1 MYNLKLFD
9 DTLLR
14 FDMDK
19 ELNVSN
25 IEICN
30 DDIKL
35 FPENLK
41 EVNGETIKF
50 YILNKLIPKNRA
62 YLECLLDAVNI
73 ELDDYKAILDYS
85 FGLSLIDAYW
95 ITRDDKLR
103 YEDFS
108 LFDNEVNKELSLAV
122 FNGTKITINS
132 TVLSPEFTT
141 NGAIPKCWIKKDDG
155 YYLYKSSTAYL
166 GFSNT
171 GFEPYSEYYSCQ
183 LLKQLDMPNID
194 YDLEMYQGEIV
205 SVCKI
210 FTSKDIAYVP
220 IHLVAN
226 IDNLDKAYKWCLEH
240 KLDEAFGNMILF
252 DALIYN
258 HDRHM
263 GNFGI
268 LKDNHTGEILGMA
281 PIFDNGAGLLAYT
294 SLSKFK
300 DLETFE
306 DYYKNNHDFN
316 MSNDWIDFRDHVR
329 NYCDDRHLYRL
340 KKLNNF
346 KFTKHDKYN
355 LSDARLEHL
364 NILIDYRIKELIDIL
379 TLEK

>member
-1 MYNLKLFD
+1 MYYLKLFNK
-9 DTLLR
+9 TLLG

-25 IEICN
+25 IDILC

-41 EVNGETIKF
+41 EVNSESVKHF
-50 YILNKLIPKNRA
+50 ILNKLIPKNRA
-62 YLECLLDAVNI
+62 NLECFLSAVNI
-73 ELDDYKAILDYS
+73 ELDDFKAILDYS
-85 FGLSLIDAYW
+85 KGLSIIDAYW
-95 ITRDDKLR
+95 ITRDDGLR
-103 YEDFS
+103 YEDFN
-108 LFDNEVNKELSLAV
+108 LFDNDISKELSLSI
-122 FNGTKITINS
+122 FNGTKTKINN

-155 YYLYKSSTAYL
+155 YYLYKSSTGYL
-166 GFSNT
+166 GFANT
-171 GFEPYSEYYSCQ
+171 GNEPYSEYYSCQ
-183 LLKQLDMPNID
+183 LLKSLGIPYID

-226 IDNLDKAYKWCLEH
+226 IDDIDKAYNWCLEH
-240 KLDEAFGNMILF
+240 NLEEAFGDMILF

-258 HDRHM
+258 HDRHL

-268 LKDNHTGEILGMA
+268 IKDNHTGDILGMA

-300 DLETFE
+300 DLATFE
-306 DYYKNNHDFN
+306 DYYKNNNDFN
-316 MSNDWIDFRDHVR
+316 MSNYWIDFRDLVKK
-329 NYCDDRHLYRL
+329 YCTDKQLVKLKRL
-340 KKLNNF
+340 DNF
-346 KFTKHDKYN
+346 IFTKHPRYN
-355 LSDARLEHL
+355 LLKGRLEYL
-364 NILIDYRIKELIDIL
+364 NILIDYRIKELMSL
-379 TLEK
+379 F

>member
-1 MYNLKLFD
+1 MYYLKLFNK
-9 DTLLR
+9 TLIR
-14 FDMDK
+14 FDIDE

-25 IEICN
+25 IDILC

-41 EVNGETIKF
+41 EVDSDTIKYF
-50 YILNKLIPKNRA
+50 ILNKLIPKNRA
-62 YLECLLDAVNI
+62 NLEYFLSAVNI
-73 ELDDYKAILDYS
+73 ELDDFKAILDYS
-85 FGLSLIDAYW
+85 KGLSIIDAYW
-95 ITRDDKLR
+95 ITRDDGLR
-103 YEDFS
+103 YEDFN
-108 LFDNEVNKELSLAV
+108 LFDNDISKELSLSV
-122 FNGTKITINS
+122 FNGTKTKINN

-166 GFSNT
+166 GFANT
-171 GFEPYSEYYSCQ
+171 GNEPYSEYYACQ
-183 LLKQLDMPNID
+183 LLKELGIPYID
-194 YDLEMYQGEIV
+194 YDLEMYQDELV

-226 IDNLDKAYKWCLEH
+226 IDDIDKAYNWCLEH
-240 KLDEAFGNMILF
+240 NLEEAFCDMIFF

-258 HDRHM
+258 HDRHL

-268 LKDNHTGEILGMA
+268 IKDNHTGDILGMA

-306 DYYKNNHDFN
+306 DYYKNNNDFN
-316 MSNDWIDFRDHVR
+316 MSNYWIDFRDLVKK
-329 NYCDDRHLYRL
+329 YCTSKQLDKL
-340 KKLNNF
+340 KKLDNF
-346 KFTKHDKYN
+346 KFTKHHRYN
-355 LSDARLEHL
+355 LSDARLEYL
-364 NILIDYRIKELIDIL
+364 NILIDYRIKELMSL
-379 TLEK
+379 F

>member
-1 MYNLKLFD
+1 MYYLKLFNK
-9 DTLLR
+9 TLLG

-25 IEICN
+25 IDILC

-41 EVNGETIKF
+41 EVNSESVKHF
-50 YILNKLIPKNRA
+50 ILNKLIPKNRA
-62 YLECLLDAVNI
+62 NLECFLSAVNI
-73 ELDDYKAILDYS
+73 ELDDFKAILDYS
-85 FGLSLIDAYW
+85 KGLSIIDAYW
-95 ITRDDKLR
+95 ITRDDELR
-103 YEDFS
+103 YEDFN
-108 LFDNEVNKELSLAV
+108 LFDNEINEELSLAV
-122 FNGTKITINS
+122 FNGTKTNVNN

-166 GFSNT
+166 GFANT
-171 GFEPYSEYYSCQ
+171 GNEPYSEYYSCQ
-183 LLKQLDMPNID
+183 LLKSLGIPYID
-194 YDLEMYQGEIV
+194 YDLEMYQNELV

-220 IHLVAN
+220 IHLIAN
-226 IDNLDKAYKWCLEH
+226 IDDIDKAYNWCLEH
-240 KLDEAFGNMILF
+240 NLEEAFGNMIIF

-258 HDRHM
+258 HDRHL

-268 LKDNHTGEILGMA
+268 IKDNHTGDILGMA

-300 DLETFE
+300 DLATFE
-306 DYYKNNHDFN
+306 DYYKNNNDFN
-316 MSNDWIDFRDHVR
+316 MSNYWIDFRDLVKK
-329 NYCDDRHLYRL
+329 YCTSKQLDKL
-340 KKLNNF
+340 KKLDNF
-346 KFTKHDKYN
+346 KFTKHPRYN
-355 LSDARLEHL
+355 LLEDRLEYL
-364 NILIDYRIKELIDIL
+364 NILIDYRIKELMSL
-379 TLEK
+379 F

>member
-1 MYNLKLFD
+1 MYYLKLFNK
-9 DTLLR
+9 TLLR
-14 FDMDK
+14 FDTDK

-25 IEICN
+25 IDILC

-41 EVNGETIKF
+41 EVNSESVKHFI
-50 YILNKLIPKNRA
+50 INKLIPKNRA
-62 YLECLLDAVNI
+62 NLECFLSAVNI
-73 ELDDYKAILDYS
+73 ELDDFKAILDYS
-85 FGLSLIDAYW
+85 KGLSIIDAYW
-95 ITRDDKLR
+95 TTRDDGLR
-103 YEDFS
+103 YEDFN
-108 LFDNEVNKELSLAV
+108 LFDNDISNELSLSI
-122 FNGTKITINS
+122 FNGTKVKVNN

-166 GFSNT
+166 GFANT
-171 GFEPYSEYYSCQ
+171 GNEPYSEYYSCQ
-183 LLKQLDMPNID
+183 LLKELGIPYID
-194 YDLEMYQGEIV
+194 YDLEMYQGELV

-226 IDNLDKAYKWCLEH
+226 IDDIDKAYNWCLEH
-240 KLDEAFGNMILF
+240 NLEEAFGDMILF

-258 HDRHM
+258 HDRHL

-268 LKDNHTGEILGMA
+268 IKDNHTGDILGMA

-300 DLETFE
+300 DLATFE
-306 DYYKNNHDFN
+306 DYYKNNNDFN
-316 MSNDWIDFRDHVR
+316 MSNYWIDFRDLVKK
-329 NYCDDRHLYRL
+329 YCTSKQLDKL
-340 KKLNNF
+340 KKLDNF
-346 KFTKHDKYN
+346 KFTKHPRYN
-355 LSDARLEHL
+355 LLEDRLEYL
-364 NILIDYRIKELIDIL
+364 NILIDYRIKELMSL
-379 TLEK
+379 F

>member
-1 MYNLKLFD
+1 MYYLKLFNK
-9 DTLLR
+9 TLLR

-25 IEICN
+25 IGILC

-41 EVNGETIKF
+41 EVNSDTIKYF
-50 YILNKLIPKNRA
+50 ILNKLIPKNRA
-62 YLECLLDAVNI
+62 NLECFLSAVNI
-73 ELDDYKAILDYS
+73 ELDDFKAILDYS
-85 FGLSLIDAYW
+85 KGLSIIDAYW
-95 ITRDDKLR
+95 ITRDDGLR
-103 YEDFS
+103 YENFN
-108 LFDNEVNKELSLAV
+108 LFDNDISNELSLSI
-122 FNGTKITINS
+122 FNGTKVKVNN
-132 TVLSPEFTT
+132 TVLSPEFNT

-166 GFSNT
+166 GFANT
-171 GFEPYSEYYSCQ
+171 GNEPYSEYYSCQ
-183 LLKQLDMPNID
+183 LLKELGIPYID
-194 YDLEMYQGEIV
+194 YDLEIYQDEIV

-226 IDNLDKAYKWCLEH
+226 IDNIDKAYKWCLEH
-240 KLDEAFGNMILF
+240 NLEEAFGDMIIF

-258 HDRHM
+258 HDRHL

-268 LKDNHTGEILGMA
+268 IKDNHTGDILGMA

-306 DYYKNNHDFN
+306 DYYKNDNDFN
-316 MSNDWIDFRDHVR
+316 LSNYWIDFRDLVKK
-329 NYCDDRHLYRL
+329 YCTDKQLVKL
-340 KKLNNF
+340 KKLDNF
-346 KFTKHDKYN
+346 KFTKHPRYN
-355 LSDARLEHL
+355 LLEGRLEYL
-364 NILIDYRIKELIDIL
+364 NILIDYRVKELMSL
-379 TLEK
+379 F

>member
-1 MYNLKLFD
+1 MYYLKLFNK
-9 DTLLR
+9 TLLG

-25 IEICN
+25 IDILC

-41 EVNGETIKF
+41 EVNSESVKHF
-50 YILNKLIPKNRA
+50 ILNKSIPKNRA
-62 YLECLLDAVNI
+62 NLECFLSAVNI
-73 ELDDYKAILDYS
+73 ELDDFKAILDYS
-85 FGLSLIDAYW
+85 KGLSIIDAYW
-95 ITRDDKLR
+95 ITRDDELR
-103 YEDFS
+103 YEDFN
-108 LFDNEVNKELSLAV
+108 LFDNEINEELSLAV
-122 FNGTKITINS
+122 FNGTKTNVNN

-166 GFSNT
+166 GFANT
-171 GFEPYSEYYSCQ
+171 GNEPYSEYYSCQ
-183 LLKQLDMPNID
+183 LLKSLGIPYID
-194 YDLEMYQGEIV
+194 YDLEMYQNELV

-220 IHLVAN
+220 IHLIAN
-226 IDNLDKAYKWCLEH
+226 IDDIDKAYNWCLEH
-240 KLDEAFGNMILF
+240 NLEEAFGNMIIF

-258 HDRHM
+258 HDRHL

-268 LKDNHTGEILGMA
+268 IKDNHTGDILGMA

-300 DLETFE
+300 DLATFE
-306 DYYKNNHDFN
+306 DYYKNNNDFN
-316 MSNDWIDFRDHVR
+316 MSNYWIDFRDLVKK
-329 NYCDDRHLYRL
+329 YCTSKQLDKL
-340 KKLNNF
+340 KKLDNF
-346 KFTKHDKYN
+346 KFTKHPRYN
-355 LSDARLEHL
+355 LLEDRLEYL
-364 NILIDYRIKELIDIL
+364 NILIDYRIKELMSL
-379 TLEK
+379 F

>member
-1 MYNLKLFD
+1 MYYLKLFNK
-9 DTLLR
+9 TLLR

-25 IEICN
+25 IDILCE
-30 DDIKL
+30 DIKL

-41 EVNGETIKF
+41 EVNSESVKYF
-50 YILNKLIPKNRA
+50 ILNKLIPKNRA
-62 YLECLLDAVNI
+62 NLECFLSVVNI
-73 ELDDYKAILDYS
+73 ELDDFKAILDYS
-85 FGLSLIDAYW
+85 KGLSIIDAYW
-95 ITRDDKLR
+95 ITRDDGLR
-103 YEDFS
+103 YEDFN
-108 LFDNEVNKELSLAV
+108 LFDNDISKELSLSI
-122 FNGTKITINS
+122 FNGTKAKINN

-166 GFSNT
+166 GFANT
-171 GFEPYSEYYSCQ
+171 GNEPYSEYYACQ
-183 LLKQLDMPNID
+183 LLKELGIPYID
-194 YDLEMYQGEIV
+194 YDLEMYQNELV

-220 IHLVAN
+220 IHLIAN
-226 IDNLDKAYKWCLEH
+226 IDDIDKAYNWCLEH
-240 KLDEAFGNMILF
+240 NLEEAFGDMILF

-258 HDRHM
+258 HDRHL

-268 LKDNHTGEILGMA
+268 IKDNHTGDILGMA

-306 DYYKNNHDFN
+306 NYYKNNNDFN
-316 MSNDWIDFRDHVR
+316 MSNYWIDFRDLVKK
-329 NYCDDRHLYRL
+329 YCTSKQL
-340 KKLNNF
+340 KKLKKLDKF
-346 KFTKHDKYN
+346 KFNKHPRYN
-355 LSDARLEHL
+355 LLEGRLEYL
-364 NILIDYRIKELIDIL
+364 NILIDYRIKELMSL
-379 TLEK
+379 F

>member
-1 MYNLKLFD
+1 MYYLKLFNK
-9 DTLLR
+9 TLLR
-14 FDMDK
+14 FDTDK

-25 IEICN
+25 IDILC

-41 EVNGETIKF
+41 EVNSESVKHF
-50 YILNKLIPKNRA
+50 ILNKLIPKNRA
-62 YLECLLDAVNI
+62 NLECFLSAVNI
-73 ELDDYKAILDYS
+73 ELDDFKAILDYS
-85 FGLSLIDAYW
+85 KGLSIIDAYW
-95 ITRDDKLR
+95 TTRDDGLR
-103 YEDFS
+103 YEDFN
-108 LFDNEVNKELSLAV
+108 LFDNDISNELSLSI
-122 FNGTKITINS
+122 FNGTKVKVNN

-166 GFSNT
+166 GFANT
-171 GFEPYSEYYSCQ
+171 GNEPYSEYYSCQ
-183 LLKQLDMPNID
+183 LLKELGIPYID
-194 YDLEMYQGEIV
+194 YDLEMYQGELV

-226 IDNLDKAYKWCLEH
+226 IDDIDKAYNWCLEH
-240 KLDEAFGNMILF
+240 NLEEAFGDMILF

-258 HDRHM
+258 HDRHL

-268 LKDNHTGEILGMA
+268 IKDNHTGDILGMA

-300 DLETFE
+300 DLATFE
-306 DYYKNNHDFN
+306 DYYKNNNDFN
-316 MSNDWIDFRDHVR
+316 MSNYWIDFRDLVKK
-329 NYCDDRHLYRL
+329 YCTNKQLDKL
-340 KKLNNF
+340 KKLDNF
-346 KFTKHDKYN
+346 KFTKHPRYN
-355 LSDARLEHL
+355 LLEGRLEYL
-364 NILIDYRIKELIDIL
+364 NILIDYRIKELMSL
-379 TLEK
+379 F

>member
-1 MYNLKLFD
+1 MYNLKLFN
-9 DTLLR
+9 DTLIR

-41 EVNGETIKF
+41 DVNSETIKYF
-50 YILNKLIPKNRA
+50 ILNKLVPKNRA
-62 YLECLLDAVNI
+62 NLEYFLSAVNI

-85 FGLSLIDAYW
+85 KGLSLIDAYW
-95 ITRDDKLR
+95 ITMDDGLR
-103 YEDFS
+103 YKDFN
-108 LFDNEVNKELSLAV
+108 LFDNEINKELSLAV
-122 FNGTKITINS
+122 FNGTKSN
-132 TVLSPEFTT
+132 VDKALSPEFTT

-166 GFSNT
+166 GFANT
-171 GFEPYSEYYSCQ
+171 GNEPYSEYYACQ
-183 LLKQLDMPNID
+183 LLKALNIPHID
-194 YDLEMYQGEIV
+194 YDLEMYRDELV

-226 IDNLDKAYKWCLEH
+226 IDDLDKAYNWCLEH
-240 KLDEAFGNMILF
+240 NLDEAFGNMILF

-258 HDRHM
+258 HDRHL

-268 LKDNHTGEILGMA
+268 LKDNHTGEILSMA
-281 PIFDNGAGLLAYT
+281 PTFDNGAGLLAYT

-306 DYYKNNHDFN
+306 DYYKNNNDFN
-316 MSNDWIDFRDHVR
+316 KANDWIDFRDHVR
-329 NYCDDRHLYRL
+329 KYCDDRQLNRL
-340 KKLNNF
+340 KKLDNF
-346 KFTKHDKYN
+346 KFTKHDKFN
-355 LSDARLEHL
+355 LSDARLEYL
-364 NILIDYRIKELIDIL
+364 NILIDYRIKELMSL
-379 TLEK
+379 F

>member
-1 MYNLKLFD
+1 MYNLKLFN
-9 DTLLR
+9 DTLIR

-41 EVNGETIKF
+41 DVNSETIKYF
-50 YILNKLIPKNRA
+50 ILNKLVPKNRA
-62 YLECLLDAVNI
+62 NLEYFLSAVNI

-85 FGLSLIDAYW
+85 KGLSLIDAYW
-95 ITRDDKLR
+95 IAMDDGLR
-103 YEDFS
+103 YEDFN
-108 LFDNEVNKELSLAV
+108 LFDNEINKELALSV
-122 FNGTKITINS
+122 FNGTKSNVNK
-132 TVLSPEFTT
+132 VLSPEFTT

-166 GFSNT
+166 GFANT
-171 GFEPYSEYYSCQ
+171 GNEPYSEYYACQ
-183 LLKQLDMPNID
+183 LLKALNIPHID
-194 YDLEMYQGEIV
+194 YDLDMYRDELV

-226 IDNLDKAYKWCLEH
+226 IDDLDKAYNWCLEH
-240 KLDEAFGNMILF
+240 NLEEAFGDMILF

-258 HDRHM
+258 HDRHL
-263 GNFGI
+263 GNFGVI
-268 LKDNHTGEILGMA
+268 KDNHTGDILGMA

-300 DLETFE
+300 DLAIFE
-306 DYYKNNHDFN
+306 DYYKNNNDFN
-316 MSNDWIDFRDHVR
+316 MSNYWIDFRDLVKK
-329 NYCDDRHLYRL
+329 YCTDKQLVKL
-340 KKLNNF
+340 KKLDNF
-346 KFTKHDKYN
+346 KFTKHPRYN
-355 LSDARLEHL
+355 LLEGRLEYL
-364 NILIDYRIKELIDIL
+364 NILIDYRIKELMSIF
-379 TLEK
+379 

>member
-1 MYNLKLFD
+1 MYYLKLFNK
-9 DTLLR
+9 TLLR
-14 FDMDK
+14 FDTDK

-25 IEICN
+25 IDILC

-41 EVNGETIKF
+41 EVNSESVKHF
-50 YILNKLIPKNRA
+50 ILNKLIPKNRA
-62 YLECLLDAVNI
+62 NLECFLSAVNI
-73 ELDDYKAILDYS
+73 ELDDFKAILDYS
-85 FGLSLIDAYW
+85 KGLSIIDAYW
-95 ITRDDKLR
+95 TTRDDGLR
-103 YEDFS
+103 YEDFN
-108 LFDNEVNKELSLAV
+108 LFDNDISNELSLSI
-122 FNGTKITINS
+122 FNGTKVKVNN

-166 GFSNT
+166 GFANT
-171 GFEPYSEYYSCQ
+171 GNEPYSEYYSCQ
-183 LLKQLDMPNID
+183 LLKELGIPYID
-194 YDLEMYQGEIV
+194 YDLEMYQGELV

-226 IDNLDKAYKWCLEH
+226 IDDIDKAYNWCLEH
-240 KLDEAFGNMILF
+240 NLEEAFGDMILF

-258 HDRHM
+258 HDRHL

-268 LKDNHTGEILGMA
+268 IKDNHTGDILGMA

-300 DLETFE
+300 DLATFE
-306 DYYKNNHDFN
+306 DYYKNNNDFN
-316 MSNDWIDFRDHVR
+316 MSNYWIDFRDLVKK
-329 NYCDDRHLYRL
+329 YCTSKQLDKL
-340 KKLNNF
+340 KKLDNF
-346 KFTKHDKYN
+346 KFTKHPRYN
-355 LSDARLEHL
+355 LLEDRLEYL
-364 NILIDYRIKELIDIL
+364 NILIDYRIKELMSL
-379 TLEK
+379 F

>member
-1 MYNLKLFD
+1 MYNLKLFN
-9 DTLLR
+9 DTLIR

-41 EVNGETIKF
+41 DVNSETIKYF
-50 YILNKLIPKNRA
+50 ILNKLVPKNRA
-62 YLECLLDAVNI
+62 NLEYFLSAVNI

-85 FGLSLIDAYW
+85 KGLSLIDAYW
-95 ITRDDKLR
+95 IAMDDGLR
-103 YEDFS
+103 YEDFN
-108 LFDNEVNKELSLAV
+108 LFDNEINKELALSV
-122 FNGTKITINS
+122 FNGTKSNVNK
-132 TVLSPEFTT
+132 VLSPEFTT

-166 GFSNT
+166 GFANT
-171 GFEPYSEYYSCQ
+171 GNEPYSEYYACQ
-183 LLKQLDMPNID
+183 LLKALNIPHID
-194 YDLEMYQGEIV
+194 YDLEMYRDELV

-226 IDNLDKAYKWCLEH
+226 IDDLDKAYNWCLEH
-240 KLDEAFGNMILF
+240 NLEEAFGDMILF

-258 HDRHM
+258 HDRHL
-263 GNFGI
+263 GNFGVI
-268 LKDNHTGEILGMA
+268 KDNHTGDILGMA

-300 DLETFE
+300 DLAIFE
-306 DYYKNNHDFN
+306 DYYKNNNDFN
-316 MSNDWIDFRDHVR
+316 MSNYWIDFRDLVKK
-329 NYCDDRHLYRL
+329 YCTDKQLVKL
-340 KKLNNF
+340 KKLDNF
-346 KFTKHDKYN
+346 KFTKHPRYN
-355 LSDARLEHL
+355 LLEGRLEYL
-364 NILIDYRIKELIDIL
+364 NILIDYRIKELMSIF
-379 TLEK
+379 

>member
-1 MYNLKLFD
+1 MYNLKLFN
-9 DTLLR
+9 DTLIR

-41 EVNGETIKF
+41 DVNSETIKYF
-50 YILNKLIPKNRA
+50 ILNKLVPKNRA
-62 YLECLLDAVNI
+62 NLEYFLSAVNI
-73 ELDDYKAILDYS
+73 ELDDYKAILVYYK
-85 FGLSLIDAYW
+85 GLSLIDAYW
-95 ITRDDKLR
+95 ITMDDGLR
-103 YEDFS
+103 YEDFN
-108 LFDNEVNKELSLAV
+108 LFDNEINKELALSV
-122 FNGTKITINS
+122 FNGTKSNVDK
-132 TVLSPEFTT
+132 VLSPEFTT

-183 LLKQLDMPNID
+183 LLKQLNMPHID
-194 YDLEMYQGEIV
+194 YDLEMYQDELV

-210 FTSKDIAYVP
+210 FTSKDITYVP
-220 IHLVAN
+220 MHLVDN
-226 IDNLDKAYKWCLEH
+226 IDDVDNAYNWYLEH
-240 KLDEAFGNMILF
+240 NLDEAFGNMILF

-258 HDRHM
+258 HDRHL

-281 PIFDNGAGLLAYT
+281 PIFDNGAGLLAYI
-294 SLSKFK
+294 SLSKLK
-300 DLETFE
+300 DLDTFE
-306 DYYKNNHDFN
+306 DYCKNNNDFN
-316 MSNDWIDFRDHVR
+316 KAYDWVDFRDHVR
-329 NYCDDRHLYRL
+329 KYCDDRQLNRL
-340 KKLNNF
+340 KKLNDF
-346 KFTKHDKYN
+346 KFTKHDKFN
-355 LSDARLEHL
+355 LSDARLEYL
-364 NILIDYRIKELIDIL
+364 NILIDYRIKELMSL
-379 TLEK
+379 F

>member
-1 MYNLKLFD
+1 MYNLKLFN
-9 DTLLR
+9 DTLIR

-41 EVNGETIKF
+41 DVNSETIKYF
-50 YILNKLIPKNRA
+50 ILNKLVPKNRA
-62 YLECLLDAVNI
+62 NLEYFLSAVNI

-85 FGLSLIDAYW
+85 KGLSLIDAYW
-95 ITRDDKLR
+95 IAMDDGLR
-103 YEDFS
+103 YEDFN
-108 LFDNEVNKELSLAV
+108 LFDNEINKELALSV
-122 FNGTKITINS
+122 FNGTKSNVNK
-132 TVLSPEFTT
+132 VLSPEFTT

-166 GFSNT
+166 GFANT
-171 GFEPYSEYYSCQ
+171 GNEPYSEYYACQ
-183 LLKQLDMPNID
+183 LLKALNIPHID
-194 YDLEMYQGEIV
+194 YDLEMYRDELV

-226 IDNLDKAYKWCLEH
+226 IDDLDKAYNWCLEH
-240 KLDEAFGNMILF
+240 NLEEAFGDMILF

-258 HDRHM
+258 HDRHL
-263 GNFGI
+263 GNFGVI
-268 LKDNHTGEILGMA
+268 KDNHTGDILGMA
-281 PIFDNGAGLLAYT
+281 PIFDSGAGLLAYT

-300 DLETFE
+300 DLAIFE
-306 DYYKNNHDFN
+306 DYYKNNNDFN
-316 MSNDWIDFRDHVR
+316 MSNYWIDFRDLVKK
-329 NYCDDRHLYRL
+329 YCTDKQLVKL
-340 KKLNNF
+340 KKLDNF
-346 KFTKHDKYN
+346 KFTKHPRYN
-355 LSDARLEHL
+355 LLEGRLEYL
-364 NILIDYRIKELIDIL
+364 NILIDYRIKELMSIF
-379 TLEK
+379 

>member
-1 MYNLKLFD
+1 MYNLKLFN

-41 EVNGETIKF
+41 DVNSETIKF
-50 YILNKLIPKNRA
+50 YILNKLVPKNRA
-62 YLECLLDAVNI
+62 YLESLLSAVNI

-95 ITRDDKLR
+95 ITMDDGLR
-103 YEDFS
+103 YEDFN
-108 LFDNEVNKELSLAV
+108 LFDNEINKELPLAV
-122 FNGTKITINS
+122 FNGTKSNVDK
-132 TVLSPEFTT
+132 VLSPEFTT

-183 LLKQLDMPNID
+183 LLKQLDMPHID
-194 YDLEMYQGEIV
+194 YDLEMYQDELV

-210 FTSKDIAYVP
+210 FTNQKNRKP
-220 IHLVAN
+220 Q
-226 IDNLDKAYKWCLEH
+226 
-240 KLDEAFGNMILF
+240 
-252 DALIYN
+252 
-258 HDRHM
+258 
-263 GNFGI
+263 
-268 LKDNHTGEILGMA
+268 
-281 PIFDNGAGLLAYT
+281 LL
-294 SLSKFK
+294 
-300 DLETFE
+300 
-306 DYYKNNHDFN
+306 
-316 MSNDWIDFRDHVR
+316 
-329 NYCDDRHLYRL
+329 
-340 KKLNNF
+340 
-346 KFTKHDKYN
+346 
-355 LSDARLEHL
+355 
-364 NILIDYRIKELIDIL
+364 
-379 TLEK
+379 